1 MQEALQTMTV
11 LKNIWEKLIA
21 HTSLNKSKNSIFSEK
36 INEFCN
42 KMTKRFFA
50 ILTIRAS

>member
-1 MQEALQTMTV
+1 MQLALKTMTI

-21 HTSLNKSKNSIFSEK
+21 HTSPHKSKDSTFSEK
-36 INEFCN
+36 LNEFSN
-42 KMTKRFFA
+42 KMTKRFFT